1 MEISRKEW
9 PARFGWTFSCNR
21 KIEVPY
27 VTEDREVQ
35 MLTAL
40 YAEDLQ
46 FRSGLPP
53 VNPVVPSLRGT
64 VVLSSYLISRRSGR
78 DLQLDVRQLY
88 GKKGIKDILR
98 KPRLDVNRDPV
109 PCNINYLRSKI
120 RELESMPSG
129 I

>member
-1 MEISRKEW
+1 MEIPRKEW

-40 YAEDLQ
+40 YAED
-46 FRSGLPP
+46 
-53 VNPVVPSLRGT
+53 
-64 VVLSSYLISRRSGR
+64 LSSYLISRRSGR